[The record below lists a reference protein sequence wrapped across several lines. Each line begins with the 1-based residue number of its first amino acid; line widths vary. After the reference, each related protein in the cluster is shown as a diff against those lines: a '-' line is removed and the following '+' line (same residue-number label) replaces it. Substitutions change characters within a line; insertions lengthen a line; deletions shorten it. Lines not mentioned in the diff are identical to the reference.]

1 MDAVTFITKL
11 QKFIRES
18 YQNIGDA
25 MISGTVDSMEKY
37 KYMQGQANAYQT
49 VIQEISNLLN
59 KKEQSD
65 EKGNVI
71 DLGNGKGPKINL
83 GLEEKYK
90 EEAKTAEP
98 TKEPL
103 NPENIKAVVDEL
115 PTPSG
120 WRILVLPFTPK
131 EKTSGGIN
139 YCTRII
145 RPFKN
150 SY

>member
-1 MDAVTFITKL
+1 MDAVVFITKL
-11 QKFIRES
+11 QKFIRDS

-71 DLGNGKGPKINL
+71 DLGKGSTIDKPR
-83 GLEEKYK
+83 
-90 EEAKTAEP
+90 
-98 TKEPL
+98 
-103 NPENIKAVVDEL
+103 
-115 PTPSG
+115 S
-120 WRILVLPFTPK
+120 
-131 EKTSGGIN
+131 
-139 YCTRII
+139 
-145 RPFKN
+145 
-150 SY
+150 

>member
-1 MDAVTFITKL
+1 MDAVVFITKL
-11 QKFIRES
+11 QKFIRDS

-71 DLGNGKGPKINL
+71 DLGKGSSKDKPR
-83 GLEEKYK
+83 
-90 EEAKTAEP
+90 
-98 TKEPL
+98 
-103 NPENIKAVVDEL
+103 
-115 PTPSG
+115 S
-120 WRILVLPFTPK
+120 
-131 EKTSGGIN
+131 
-139 YCTRII
+139 
-145 RPFKN
+145 
-150 SY
+150 

>member
-1 MDAVTFITKL
+1 MDAVTFISKL
-11 QKFIRES
+11 QKFIRDS

-71 DLGNGKGPKINL
+71 DLGKGKGSSKD
-83 GLEEKYK
+83 K
-90 EEAKTAEP
+90 
-98 TKEPL
+98 
-103 NPENIKAVVDEL
+103 
-115 PTPSG
+115 S
-120 WRILVLPFTPK
+120 R
-131 EKTSGGIN
+131 S
-139 YCTRII
+139 
-145 RPFKN
+145 
-150 SY
+150 

>member
-18 YQNIGDA
+18 YQNIGDS

-59 KKEQSD
+59 KKEQND

-71 DLGNGKGPKINL
+71 DLGKGN
-83 GLEEKYK
+83 
-90 EEAKTAEP
+90 
-98 TKEPL
+98 TKDKPR
-103 NPENIKAVVDEL
+103 
-115 PTPSG
+115 S
-120 WRILVLPFTPK
+120 
-131 EKTSGGIN
+131 
-139 YCTRII
+139 
-145 RPFKN
+145 
-150 SY
+150 

>member
-11 QKFIRES
+11 QKVYQRIS

-71 DLGNGKGPKINL
+71 DLGKGSPKDS
-83 GLEEKYK
+83 
-90 EEAKTAEP
+90 P
-98 TKEPL
+98 R
-103 NPENIKAVVDEL
+103 
-115 PTPSG
+115 S
-120 WRILVLPFTPK
+120 
-131 EKTSGGIN
+131 
-139 YCTRII
+139 
-145 RPFKN
+145 
-150 SY
+150 